1 MPVHEMLKVMVADD
15 HSLYR
20 AGLRELL
27 EQDEVRVVGE
37 ASTGEEAVQQAM
49 RTHPDVIVMDIRMP
63 IMDGIEASREIKRQL
78 PATEIVMVSGAEEN
92 EEELFRAIDAG
103 ARAYVGKD
111 EDPQTIIEAVHSAS
125 HGGAYLPPH
134 AVQMLMHRLSNAGK
148 PAATRAPEPGAASDP
163 RLTPREKEVLRL
175 LAKGRRNQEIA
186 HDLGLSVRSVG
197 NHLAKI
203 YNKLHIHGRSEAVL
217 YAIRTGIASVD

>member
-1 MPVHEMLKVMVADD
+1 MSSHQLKVMVADD

-27 EQDEVRVVGE
+27 EEDELKVVGE
-37 ASTGEEAVQQAM
+37 ASNGEEAVRQAV
-49 RTHPDVIVMDIRMP
+49 RTHPDVVVMDVRMP
-63 IMDGIEASREIKRQL
+63 GMDGIEASRQIKEQL
-78 PATEIVMVSGAEEN
+78 PRTEIVMVTGADN
-92 EEELFRAIDAG
+92 DQDQMFRAIDAG

-111 EDPQTIIEAVHSAS
+111 EPPTVIVEAVRSAAE
-125 HGGAYLPPH
+125 GEAYLPPQ
-134 AVQMLMHRLSNAGK
+134 ALKMLFNRIATAK
-148 PAATRAPEPGAASDP
+148 PVVRKEAAIGPVAPDK

-186 HDLGLSVRSVG
+186 TEMGLSVRSVG

-217 YAIRTGIASVD
+217 YAIKSGIASA

>member
-1 MPVHEMLKVMVADD
+1 MVAHEMVKVMVADD

-27 EQDEVRVVGE
+27 EEDHVTVVGE
-37 ASTGEEAVQQAM
+37 AGTGEEAVKQAL
-49 RTHPDVIVMDIRMP
+49 RTHPDVVVMDVRMP
-63 IMDGIEASREIKRQL
+63 IMDGIAASREIKRQL
-78 PATEIVMVSGAEEN
+78 PQTEIVMVSGASEDEDQ
-92 EEELFRAIDAG
+92 LFRAIDAG
-103 ARAYVGKD
+103 ARSYVGKD
-111 EDPQTIIEAVHSAS
+111 EDPRTILEAVRSAS

-134 AVQMLMHRLSNAGK
+134 AVQMLMHRLSGAPT
-148 PAATRAPEPGAASDP
+148 PAPPADFPGGSAEG
-163 RLTPREKEVLRL
+163 RLTLREKEVLRL
-175 LAKGRRNQEIA
+175 LAKGRRNQQIA
-186 HDLGLSVRSVG
+186 TDLGLSVRSVG